1 MNTLAPEARVKVWD
15 PLVRIGHWLLVA
27 GFFTNYIIEDEWM
40 TLHSWVGYALLAV
53 VLLRILWGFVGT
65 RHARFGDFVRSPA
78 TTARYLGDMARGR
91 ARRYLGHNP
100 AGAVMILLLLAGMVA
115 MAFTGIVLYAI
126 EENAG
131 PLAGWVAE
139 SGEAAGQAVW
149 TVSEDFW
156 EETHE
161 VLANLM
167 LTLVIFH
174 VLGVLVAG
182 RMHGEN
188 LVRAMITGRKRAAKT
203 GTEG

>member
-15 PLVRIGHWLLVA
+15 PLVRIGHWLLVL

-40 TLHSWVGYALLAV
+40 TLHSWVGYTLLAV

-115 MAFTGIVLYAI
+115 MAFTGIVLYAV

-131 PLAGWVAE
+131 PLAG
-139 SGEAAGQAVW
+139 
-149 TVSEDFW
+149 
-156 EETHE
+156 
-161 VLANLM
+161 
-167 LTLVIFH
+167 
-174 VLGVLVAG
+174 
-182 RMHGEN
+182 
-188 LVRAMITGRKRAAKT
+188 
-203 GTEG
+203 